1 MLRSP
6 PLPAP
11 GVMGRGG
18 ERQPRRPRPLPP
30 PAGTATSAPGL
41 GGPRAAPGGGERS
54 RRASPPPVPWGWVLG
69 CGDPPGLG
77 GLGAVGGTAVLCC
90 AGMRPSALREG
101 MCFAAP
107 MEVVAL
113 VMELWQEH
121 TGRMGAKEKG
131 ANLKRVTLLRR
142 VPVVAAEAAGGS
154 HSSPATHPI
163 SSYPTSASN
172 SHPHLQITRTRPHC
186 FLLRRGKPF
195 DIPSC

>member
-18 ERQPRRPRPLPP
+18 GEAAPAASP
-30 PAGTATSAPGL
+30 PAAARGHRHIRPGARRTES
-41 GGPRAAPGGGERS
+41 GAGRRGAEPPRI
-54 RRASPPPVPWGWVLG
+54 PPPVPWGWVLG

-77 GLGAVGGTAVLCC
+77 GLGVVGGTAMLCC

-113 VMELWQEH
+113 VMEPWQEH

-172 SHPHLQITRTRPHC
+172 SHPHLQITQTRPRC